1 MWTYYTAVV
10 LVGIGFLTIGLLW
23 TLAALGAGL
32 GLFFGYRNR
41 DAVIAKL
48 RQSPEDIGK
57 FLRQTFR
64 RAPAARARTVEQADR
79 RWLFP
84 ETRMQDIRKE
94 GFEALSE
101 SFLLLKRLAPYHSA
115 ALFEYDTDT
124 RLAYPRIYST
134 SSDTFRRDALVSVS
148 DGVVG
153 YCLSSG
159 KTVHYADFKGD
170 ARLLGYYTGSE
181 EIRSVLVV
189 PLDRAQRRLGALAL
203 DAKSP
208 DAFAARMEEI
218 THLAN
223 VLAELLVRVQR
234 EETLLMRLEEDRTL
248 KAMTERMAKAGV
260 SIEDVADSLCKLAK
274 EVFPADRVTFVVF
287 DDPASTP
294 LGSVAAAGGSV
305 TDSSIVRFRSL
316 KMLDRYVELVSR
328 TQKAIRLDDLWEN
341 GLMSLATGQT
351 GLTTRSI
358 LAAPFVFESHVV
370 GVVLVEA
377 DRRRAFTTFHET
389 AIGELVQHA
398 ATAVARAIEYGRMEK
413 TCAIADVVPAAADCI
428 FSEPTL
434 APVLDLLKSRF
445 GVAGKVY
452 EVVAAK
458 TGEVR
463 LRPWED
469 PESEPVD
476 TSLFQKNAIET
487 RSALLRTDGKVSPA
501 KEASGEIPAGSDLV
515 FPLSA
520 GQNAQWPLGL
530 LCVSVKSPLRPESVL
545 ILDRIRSLIQI
556 RLVLERRERQFGFL
570 KVRDPLTG
578 VYHTASF
585 EKKLED
591 RIRRAKPTGERFHF
605 LLVQPGRMPAVKR
618 THGFA
623 EFARRYAS
631 LCSEIERLCGPHA
644 TVGRVGP
651 DHVGVIWEEG
661 AEALRPVRQQIEKL
675 SEPLGFEVQTGVSE
689 FPSADGVWALIE
701 TAAQASLPAPA
712 EASTA

>member
-57 FLRQTFR
+57 FLRQTSR

-248 KAMTERMAKAGV
+248 KAMTERMAKGGV

-358 LAAPFVFESHVV
+358 LAAPFVLESHVV

-413 TCAIADVVPAAADCI
+413 TCAIADVVPAR
-428 FSEPTL
+428 SE
-434 APVLDLLKSRF
+434 
-445 GVAGKVY
+445 
-452 EVVAAK
+452 
-458 TGEVR
+458 
-463 LRPWED
+463 
-469 PESEPVD
+469 
-476 TSLFQKNAIET
+476 
-487 RSALLRTDGKVSPA
+487 
-501 KEASGEIPAGSDLV
+501 
-515 FPLSA
+515 
-520 GQNAQWPLGL
+520 
-530 LCVSVKSPLRPESVL
+530 
-545 ILDRIRSLIQI
+545 
-556 RLVLERRERQFGFL
+556 ERR
-570 KVRDPLTG
+570 
-578 VYHTASF
+578 
-585 EKKLED
+585 
-591 RIRRAKPTGERFHF
+591 
-605 LLVQPGRMPAVKR
+605 
-618 THGFA
+618 
-623 EFARRYAS
+623 
-631 LCSEIERLCGPHA
+631 
-644 TVGRVGP
+644 
-651 DHVGVIWEEG
+651 
-661 AEALRPVRQQIEKL
+661 
-675 SEPLGFEVQTGVSE
+675 
-689 FPSADGVWALIE
+689 
-701 TAAQASLPAPA
+701 
-712 EASTA
+712 